1 MTSRQR
7 ELLVALSTEILPPA
21 ALLVIPE
28 HQSSP
33 DNPSSHPPHRTPT
46 HVLTNK
52 FTTTTALLFSST
64 QYTATLTMSFDSPL
78 PPYNASDPAAQFL
91 NSSCLDFL
99 MIELVPMAYRVVNE
113 VDAAAGDDRL
123 VYGAGGKDK
132 EDSVAGT
139 AGGSVSVRAGDG
151 TGDARKMDEDEERDA
166 VFFRLESLGYRVGQ
180 GLVERFVVVLLLFL
194 ATLYSSSVLGKQRTL
209 LHVGSSTGYMLIS
222 V

>member
-1 MTSRQR
+1 
-7 ELLVALSTEILPPA
+7 
-21 ALLVIPE
+21 
-28 HQSSP
+28 
-33 DNPSSHPPHRTPT
+33 
-46 HVLTNK
+46 
-52 FTTTTALLFSST
+52 
-64 QYTATLTMSFDSPL
+64 
-78 PPYNASDPAAQFL
+78 
-91 NSSCLDFL
+91 